1 MNSDEMILRTLR
13 LLSLTALQGMKQKE
27 QVDLMDKAGYGP
39 TEIADMLGSTPNTI
53 SVRLG
58 SAKSK
63 EELYACKES
72 KEMRT
77 GGVVKQMINREL
89 RAALLSKLG
98 VTPQRLS
105 QRRSE

>member
-53 SVRLG
+53 SVRLAEARRARK
-58 SAKSK
+58 SYTPAKK
-63 EELYACKES
+63 AK
-72 KEMRT
+72 K
-77 GGVVKQMINREL
+77 
-89 RAALLSKLG
+89 
-98 VTPQRLS
+98 
-105 QRRSE
+105 